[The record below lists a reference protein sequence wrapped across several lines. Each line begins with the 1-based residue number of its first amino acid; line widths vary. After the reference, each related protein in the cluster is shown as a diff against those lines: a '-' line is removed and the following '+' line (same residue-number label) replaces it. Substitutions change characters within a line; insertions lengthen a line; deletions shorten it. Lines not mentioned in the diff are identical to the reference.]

1 MASRNR
7 RGSQPHPIRTDNRV
21 PSYQD
26 NKRGIIALISGCAL
40 FTVNDTITKITALTH
55 PIGEVLV
62 VRGFVCLAIL
72 AVAIATV
79 QRSFVIHGALHH
91 TVLLRAALDSL
102 ANVTFVVALTKL
114 RLADLMAINLMS
126 PLIVTMLL
134 AFFFKEQIGWRR
146 WTAIGVGV
154 AGMLLIVKPS
164 PANFNEWALVALT
177 GACFSAVRDIVTRRI
192 LPGTSTLS
200 VTFVSLVGTTIAGSL
215 FGLLAGENWKMMP
228 VEFTGLLGLA
238 AIFLTAGSALSV
250 SAFRNADVSLVAP
263 FRYSLL
269 IWSGLS
275 GYFVFGEISDRLSV
289 AGTLLIVGSG
299 LYALHRERVRQRD
312 IASQTAVR

>member
-1 MASRNR
+1 M
-7 RGSQPHPIRTDNRV
+7 

-40 FTVNDTITKITALTH
+40 FTVNDTITKIAALTH

-62 VRGFVCLAIL
+62 VRGFVCLVIL
-72 AVAIATV
+72 VATIAMV
-79 QRSFVIHGALHH
+79 QRTLIIHGALHN

-102 ANVTFVVALTKL
+102 ANVTFVVSLTKL
-114 RLADLMAINLMS
+114 RLADLMAVNLMS

-134 AFFFKEQIGWRR
+134 AFFFKEQVGWRR

-164 PANFNEWALVALT
+164 PANFNEWALVALA
-177 GACFSAVRDIVTRRI
+177 GACFSAVRDIATRR
-192 LPGTSTLS
+192 LQPGTSTLS
-200 VTFVSLVGTTIAGSL
+200 VTFISLVGTTIAGSI
-215 FGLLAGENWKMMP
+215 FGLLAGEDWKLMP
-228 VEFTGLLGLA
+228 AEYTGLLGLA

-250 SAFRNADVSLVAP
+250 AAFRNADVSLVAP

>member
-1 MASRNR
+1 M
-7 RGSQPHPIRTDNRV
+7 

-26 NKRGIIALISGCAL
+26 NKRGILALIAGCAL

-62 VRGFVCLAIL
+62 VRGAVCLVIL
-72 AVAIATV
+72 VIAIAMI
-79 QRSFVIHGALHH
+79 QRTLVIHGALHH
-91 TVLLRAALDSL
+91 TVLLRATLDSL
-102 ANVTFVVALTKL
+102 ANVTFVVSLTKL

-126 PLIVTMLL
+126 PLIVTMLM
-134 AFFFKEQIGWRR
+134 AFFFKEQVGWRR

-164 PANFNEWALVALT
+164 PANFNEWALVALA
-177 GACFSAVRDIVTRRI
+177 GACCSAVRDIATRR
-192 LPGTSTLS
+192 LQPGTSTLS
-200 VTFVSLVGTTIAGSL
+200 VTFISLVGTTIAGSV
-215 FGLLAGENWKMMP
+215 FGLLAGEDWKLMP
-228 VEFTGLLGLA
+228 AEYTGLLGLA
-238 AIFLTAGSALSV
+238 ALFLTAGSALSV
-250 SAFRNADVSLVAP
+250 AAFRNADVSLVAP

-312 IASQTAVR
+312 IAAQTAVR

>member
-1 MASRNR
+1 M
-7 RGSQPHPIRTDNRV
+7 

-26 NKRGIIALISGCAL
+26 NKRGIIALTTGCAL
-40 FTVNDTITKITALTH
+40 FTVNDTITKITALTYS
-55 PIGEVLV
+55 ISEVLL
-62 VRGFVCLAIL
+62 VRGLVGLLILGAAI
-72 AVAIATV
+72 VVI
-79 QRSFVIHGALHH
+79 QRTLIIHGAMNG
-91 TVLLRAALDSL
+91 TVLMRAALDSL
-102 ANVTFVVALTKL
+102 ANVAFVLSLTKL

-154 AGMLLIVKPS
+154 AGMLMIVKPS
-164 PANFNEWALVALT
+164 PANFNEWALVALV

-192 LPGTSTLS
+192 HPGTSTLA
-200 VTFVSLVGTTIAGSL
+200 VTFISLVGTTIAGSV
-215 FGLLAGENWKMMP
+215 FGLVAGEEWTLMAPKYA
-228 VEFTGLLGLA
+228 GLLVLA
-238 AIFLTAGSALSV
+238 AIFLSAGSALAV
-250 SAFRNADVSLVAP
+250 SAFRGVDVSLVAP

-275 GYFVFGEISDRLSV
+275 GYFVFGEISDRLSI
-289 AGTLLIVGSG
+289 AGTLMIVGSG